1 MNWYVLH
8 VRPRCEKKLAEV
20 CRVMGLS
27 HYLPLREETKVYQRR
42 KVTVLKPVFP
52 GYLFASFDRRGRLA
66 LLKTNNVVRILE
78 CADQRQLLHQL
89 AQVRKALAV
98 DITLNSCSALTRGK
112 LVQIKSGPFMGL
124 EGRVLSIRARTKV
137 RLNVEMIGQAV
148 MVEVDRALVE
158 VLD

>member
-1 MNWYVLH
+1 MNWCVVH
-8 VRPRCEKKLAEV
+8 VRPRCEKKLAEF

-42 KVTVLKPVFP
+42 KVTVFKPVFP
-52 GYLFASFDRRGRLA
+52 GYLFVSFDYQGRLA

-89 AQVRKALAV
+89 AQVRKALKV
-98 DITLNSCSALTRGK
+98 DVTLSACSALARGRA
-112 LVQIKSGPFMGL
+112 VRIRSGPFMGL
-124 EGRVLSIRARTKV
+124 EGQVLSVRARTKV
-137 RLNVEMIGQAV
+137 QLKVEMIGQAV
-148 MVEVDRALVE
+148 MVEVDRTFVE